1 MDGTDRVLRTSRDNV
16 GDDPVPVA
24 NRLSHADQRSH
35 SVFDH
40 IAGRI
45 HCSFDHVADR
55 IYSHLPAALPRRL
68 VTRPLWMVGRYL

>member
-40 IAGRI
+40 VAGSIYR
-45 HCSFDHVADR
+45 SFDH
-55 IYSHLPAALPRRL
+55 IYSHLPVALPRRL